1 MRHENHLRIFR
12 GPPDPQLW
20 VHQFNYC
27 KSSNEFRMVWDGSS
41 CSFHQCKLRALHAI
55 FAPEAVWGDRQG
67 MVRPWW
73 GWAGW
78 FTADNLE
85 PQKNIKKWLWTCL
98 EVDFWEKKMS
108 SKNRFAGGKL
118 STKNNEQTRWFP
130 VQTVALHNFISP
142 SVFFFR
148 GVEGIRLNGRIPGAT
163 CIFRCRRIGSYG
175 TRWWDIL
182 I

>member
-98 EVDFWEKKMS
+98 EVDFWEKKWAPKIGLQEENWVPKIM
-108 SKNRFAGGKL
+108 NRLVGSQCKQWL
-118 STKNNEQTRWFP
+118 CI
-130 VQTVALHNFISP
+130 ISFHP
-142 SVFFFR
+142 LFFSL
-148 GVEGIRLNGRIPGAT
+148 GE
-163 CIFRCRRIGSYG
+163 
-175 TRWWDIL
+175 
-182 I
+182 